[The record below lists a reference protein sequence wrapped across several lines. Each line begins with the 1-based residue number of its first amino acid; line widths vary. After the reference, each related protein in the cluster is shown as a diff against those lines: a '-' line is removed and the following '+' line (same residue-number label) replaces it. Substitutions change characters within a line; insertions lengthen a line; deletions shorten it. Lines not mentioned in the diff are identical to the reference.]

1 MIEVR
6 CLGHIATSIGAK
18 NLTVDAD
25 GLTSVE
31 LVERVRR
38 LSKEDDP
45 GFTVYNTLLIV
56 DEGEA
61 GVAAGH
67 GVRLKDGQRVTLV
80 PVSHGG

>member
-1 MIEVR
+1 VIEVR
-6 CLGHIATSIGAK
+6 CLGHIATSLGTK
-18 NLTVDAD
+18 NISLEAESLTC
-25 GLTSVE
+25 VE

-56 DEGEA
+56 EEGEA

-67 GVRLKDGQRVTLV
+67 AAKLKDGQRVVLV